1 MSTTG
6 RRDEIQLARA
16 VAAWLT
22 SLRSANTRVAYQADI
37 DDYLQWW
44 DASRRGSPLDVVA
57 ADVDAYRAAVEDA
70 GSSSATAARRV
81 SAVSSFYRHAASA
94 GMLSSAP
101 APSIRS
107 RSTAS
112 ATQTLTADELVA
124 VEAASRALGGR
135 HLVLVDLLLYDGL
148 KLAEILATDAED
160 VTLAESTARLRV
172 GGRAALTLDV
182 RTDAAVRA
190 LLAGRTTGPL
200 LRGNSATA
208 THARL
213 TRFGADYLLKQVG
226 AHAGMD
232 RGISANV
239 LRRAHATAADTSGER
254 IEDIAARMGHQDVR
268 TTRRLTR

>member
-16 VAAWLT
+16 VAAWLMG
-22 SLRSANTRVAYQADI
+22 LRSANTRAAYQADI

-44 DASRRGSPLDVVA
+44 DANRGGSPLDVVA
-57 ADVDAYRAAVEDA
+57 ADVDAYRAAVERT
-70 GSSSATAARRV
+70 GSSGATASRRV

-94 GMLSSAP
+94 GVLSSVP
-101 APSIRS
+101 APSIRP

-112 ATQTLTADELVA
+112 ATPTLTADEVVA
-124 VEAASRALGGR
+124 LEAASRALGGR

-148 KLAEILATDAED
+148 KLAEILAANAQD
-160 VTLAESTARLRV
+160 VSLTTPTARLRV
-172 GGRAALTLDV
+172 DGRATLTLDV
-182 RTDAAVRA
+182 RTAADVRA
-190 LLAGRTTGPL
+190 LLAGRTIGPL
-200 LRGNSATA
+200 LQGNSATA

-226 AHAGMD
+226 TRAGLN
-232 RGISANV
+232 RAISANV
-239 LRRAHATAADTSGER
+239 LRRAHATAADSNGER
-254 IEDIAARMGHQDVR
+254 IEDIAVRMGHQDVR